1 MNMKSNECNVITSPF
16 HLYICMETVYV
27 WAVCFSLARY
37 ICVCLQVYL
46 SILFLFDTLFCLPLC
61 LLLLTRLK
69 NIIDI
74 LIKFVHH
81 KSVAKHNR
89 MKNIHTP
96 KVKEWKSKVSEH
108 LIRLYFS
115 WERGHDGE
123 WVEWEWMNA
132 RWFGEKE
139 CKWWEVA
146 YIDIW
151 HSQLNYPGMMKI
163 WWWTRARP
171 LCER

>member
-16 HLYICMETVYV
+16 HLYTYRRC
-27 WAVCFSLARY
+27 VCARDFLLSLSLSRYIY

-46 SILFLFDTLFCLPLC
+46 SKFFFSFDTLFCLLLC

-81 KSVAKHNR
+81 KSIAGEHNR
-89 MKNIHTP
+89 MKNIHTH

-108 LIRLYFS
+108 LIRLYFFYGRWAMEGGDRVS
-115 WERGHDGE
+115 GE
-123 WVEWEWMNA
+123 CEMAGRRSVQTV
-132 RWFGEKE
+132 RSGLHTFG
-139 CKWWEVA
+139 
-146 YIDIW
+146 I
-151 HSQLNYPGMMKI
+151 HS
-163 WWWTRARP
+163 
-171 LCER
+171 